1 MIERKH
7 RIEDAL
13 EAVRS
18 AQEEGIVVGGGMALL
33 KARRKLKPKG
43 DNEDQIAGYKIV
55 LKACEKPFRQ
65 IANNCGL
72 DASVCLERAE
82 KGKKDWGY
90 NFQKN
95 KLTNFV
101 EDGIIDPVKVTR
113 CALLNA
119 VSVAG
124 TLITS
129 NHAIVEV

>member
-1 MIERKH
+1 M
-7 RIEDAL
+7 
-13 EAVRS
+13 
-18 AQEEGIVVGGGMALL
+18 
-33 KARRKLKPKG
+33 P
-43 DNEDQIAGYKIV
+43 IV

-65 IANNCGL
+65 IADNCGL

-113 CALLNA
+113 TALQNA
-119 VSVAG
+119 ASAAG
-124 TLITS
+124 TLITTD
-129 NHAIVEV
+129 HAVIEV

>member
-1 MIERKH
+1 
-7 RIEDAL
+7 
-13 EAVRS
+13 
-18 AQEEGIVVGGGMALL
+18 
-33 KARRKLKPKG
+33 
-43 DNEDQIAGYKIV
+43 
-55 LKACEKPFRQ
+55 
-65 IANNCGL
+65 L

-101 EDGIIDPVKVTR
+101 DDGIIDPVKVTR